1 MATLEHKLVYLSN
14 KIMAYG
20 IAVGDKEAFDT
31 LVEAVEL
38 IQSNKPKKTP
48 VKWNTT
54 TTGHT
59 GCPVCNGLGS
69 VENGIFTNYEP
80 GKMPYQ
86 VQKWVKCKACQYYN
100 E

>member
-38 IQSNKPKKTP
+38 IQSNKPTKTP

-59 GCPVCNGLGS
+59 NCEKCNGTGT
-69 VENGIFTNYEP
+69 IPFQTFEP
-80 GKMPYQ
+80 GTMKFDTA
-86 VQKWVKCKACQYYN
+86 WIKCDWCN
-100 E
+100 RG

>member
-38 IQSNKPKKTP
+38 IQRLSNNEKGT
-48 VKWNTT
+48 
-54 TTGHT
+54 
-59 GCPVCNGLGS
+59 
-69 VENGIFTNYEP
+69 
-80 GKMPYQ
+80 
-86 VQKWVKCKACQYYN
+86 QK
-100 E
+100 